1 VARESVDIKSLLQ
14 VQPDEL
20 LQSLTQ
26 ENSQLRLENLA
37 QKQVI
42 NKLVSALQESG
53 EETDTEDSE

>member
-1 VARESVDIKSLLQ
+1 MAREFVDIKSLLQ

-42 NKLVSALQESG
+42 NKLVSALQESD

>member
-1 VARESVDIKSLLQ
+1 MAREFVDIKSLLQ

-42 NKLVSALQESG
+42 NKLVSALQKSD